1 MSSDTIIALV
11 EQCEGLAIKAGILD
25 SHDMHVRREVRVA
38 LLDAFA
44 GAARAACLGD
54 LLDMR
59 CMKGVQQ

>member
-1 MSSDTIIALV
+1 MTTDKTIALV

-25 SHDMHVRREVRVA
+25 AHDVHVRREVRVA

-44 GAARAACLGD
+44 ASQRAACLGD

-59 CMKGVQQ
+59 RMKGVQA